1 MKKISHFVLKL
12 LSNVKTKLIEVRFA
26 RFFSGGFTAM
36 AVMNPP
42 EKKLDKRTSVQ
53 SGIFYVSRNEIT
65 RSIVHVQCT
74 SWPDRCAPKNVRYT
88 KFRYFEKAR

>member
-1 MKKISHFVLKL
+1 MRRPDNLKKISHFVLKL

-42 EKKLDKRTSVQ
+42 EKKLENPTSVHC
-53 SGIFYVSRNEIT
+53 IEI
-65 RSIVHVQCT
+65 
-74 SWPDRCAPKNVRYT
+74 KLL
-88 KFRYFEKAR
+88 YFCDYKLAQHNLCLL